1 MSGFKDMLAGDID
14 NVFFNIDELA
24 DTYDIDGRK
33 ISVVQDDDRI
43 LEKTDMS
50 LLGTALGDGLIFIK
64 AKDMPRMP
72 SGGTDQMMI
81 NGKPWHVRTCVH
93 NNGVYEIR
101 IGRTRLH

>member
-72 SGGTDQMMI
+72 GGGNQLMI
-81 NGKPWHVRTCVH
+81 NDEPWYVRTCVH

-101 IGRTRLH
+101 IGRNQQR